1 MSKQIRI
8 LSAMLFLVIATLA
21 CGLPI
26 SGAPTPAPDTV
37 STVVA
42 LTMQALTPQGSAST
56 PEASTGVLPH
66 DLYFLGK
73 DDAGLAQVFR
83 IERDAKTQHQVTF
96 EPSDVGNY
104 DVSLVD
110 GSVVYVTNNQVLLVD
125 ANGSNRRLLVD
136 GGAVDPNDPIQN
148 SVSNP
153 IFSPD
158 AQTIAYGHKGLNLY
172 TVSSGTSK
180 LVLEKPVTDPITGAP
195 RQGELYWPQK
205 FSPDGSKILVT
216 AAIPNSDGAVEMI
229 YSPATNTTVRFN
241 SADGVFFCCGEEQ
254 WTGDS
259 QSLYAA
265 SPTVGMF
272 GSGLWRIDAATG
284 TITTLLPTDAGGG
297 SFNLADEPYLAPD
310 GQLYFFFGTAT
321 SPDGM
326 VMRAPLQLVRSAPDG
341 VTGRTVLIP
350 RSFELLNEALWAPDA
365 SFFIT
370 VTAPSTDA
378 YQGGQAE
385 LVYID
390 GRPGM
395 TLAASARQLK
405 WGP

>member
-1 MSKQIRI
+1 MNKQFRI
-8 LSAMLFLVIATLA
+8 LSVFLVLAMSMLA
-21 CGLPI
+21 CGLPL
-26 SGAPTPAPDTV
+26 SGAPSTSPDAV

-42 LTMQALTPQGSAST
+42 LTMQALTPEGSVST
-56 PEASTGVLPH
+56 PETSAGILPH

-73 DDAGLAQVFR
+73 DNAGLAQVFYL
-83 IERDAKTQHQVTF
+83 ERDAKTQHQVTF

-110 GSVVYVTNNQVLLVD
+110 GSVVYVANNQVLLVNED
-125 ANGSNRRLLVD
+125 GSNRRVLVD

-148 SVSNP
+148 SISNP

-158 AQTIAYGHKGLNLY
+158 AQTIAYGYKGLNLY
-172 TVSSGTSK
+172 TVSSGVSK
-180 LVLEKPVTDPITGAP
+180 VVLEKPVTDPITGAP

-205 FSPDGSKILVT
+205 FSPDGTKILVT
-216 AAIPNSDGAVEMI
+216 AAIPNSDGAAEMI
-229 YSPATNTTVRFN
+229 YSLATNTTVRFN
-241 SADGVFFCCGEEQ
+241 SADGAFFCCGEEE
-254 WTGDS
+254 WSHDS

-265 SPTVGMF
+265 NPTVGMF

-284 TITTLLPTDAGGG
+284 VVTTLLPTDAGGG

-310 GQLYFFFGTAT
+310 GQLYFFFATTT

-326 VMRAPLQLVRSAPDG
+326 VLRGPLQLARSGPDG
-341 VTGRTVLIP
+341 TGITILRQE
-350 RSFELLNEALWAPDA
+350 SFALLNEALWAPDA
-365 SFFIT
+365 SFVIT
-370 VTAPSTDA
+370 VTAPAADT

-385 LVYID
+385 LVYVD
-390 GRPGM
+390 GKPRTVLIPF
-395 TLAASARQLK
+395 AQQLK